1 MWDVGNSVNQRGCP
15 TFAAWFARN
24 VAAKVGEQ
32 ETATLIL
39 PKGIESMSNATARV
53 RPEPDPVLAD
63 IADYVTSYEIESALA
78 YQTARNCLI
87 DTLGC
92 GLEALS
98 YPACTKLLGPVVP
111 GAVLSNGARVP
122 GTQFQLDPVQAAF
135 NIGAMIRWLDF
146 NDTWL
151 AAEWGHPSDNLGGI
165 LATADWLSR
174 GAAAAGRKPLTMRH
188 VLTAMI
194 KAHEIQGCIALEN
207 SFNQVG
213 LDHVVLVKVA
223 STAVVAQMLGLTRD
237 EIINAVSL
245 AWVDGQ
251 SLRTYRHAPN
261 TGSRKSWA
269 AGDATS
275 RAVRLALMAKT
286 GEMGY
291 PSVLTAK
298 RWGFYDVLFQGRTFK
313 FQRPYGSY
321 VMENVLFKISYP
333 AEFHSQTA
341 VEAAMTLHH
350 QLAALGR
357 TPDDI
362 AQISIRTHEACM
374 RIIDKQGP
382 LANPADRDHCIQY
395 MVAVPLLFGRLTA
408 ADYEDDV
415 AADPRIGRLREKIVC
430 VEDPAFTRDYH
441 DPEKRSIANALA
453 VRLKDG
459 KELDEVVVEYPIG
472 HKRRRTEGIPLL
484 VEKFKTNLARRF
496 PAKQQ
501 AAILQVSLDQALL
514 EAMPVHE
521 YTDLYVI

>member
-1 MWDVGNSVNQRGCP
+1 
-15 TFAAWFARN
+15 
-24 VAAKVGEQ
+24 
-32 ETATLIL
+32 
-39 PKGIESMSNATARV
+39 MSAPISNV
-53 RPEPDPVLAD
+53 RPTPDQVLVD
-63 IADYVTSYEIESALA
+63 IVDYVLGYEIKSPQA
-78 YQTARNCLI
+78 YETARNCLI

-92 GLEALS
+92 GLEALE
-98 YPACTKLLGPVVP
+98 YPACTKLLGPIVPGTVVP
-111 GAVLSNGARVP
+111 NGAKVP

-135 NIGAMIRWLDF
+135 NIGAIIRWLDF

-174 GAAAAGRKPLTMRH
+174 TAVAAGKPALTMRD

-207 SFNQVG
+207 SFNKVG
-213 LDHVVLVKVA
+213 PDHVVLVKVA
-223 STAVVAQMLGLTRD
+223 STAVVSQLLGLTRD
-237 EIINAVSL
+237 ETINAVSL

-275 RAVRLALMAKT
+275 RAVRLALIAKT

-298 RWGFYDVLFQGRTFK
+298 TWGFYDVLFKGQPFK

-321 VMENVLFKISYP
+321 VMENVLFKISFP

-341 VEAAMTLHH
+341 VECAMDIHQKLKAAGKSE
-350 QLAALGR
+350 A
-357 TPDDI
+357 DI
-362 AQISIRTHEACM
+362 SKITIRTHEACI
-374 RIIDKQGP
+374 RIIDKKGP
-382 LANPADRDHCIQY
+382 LNNPADRDHCIQY
-395 MVAVPLLFGRLTA
+395 MVAVPVIFGRLTA
-408 ADYEDDV
+408 ADYEDAI
-415 AADPRIGRLREKIVC
+415 AADPRIDALREKIVC
-430 VEDPAFTRDYH
+430 VEDPAFTADYH
-441 DPEKRSIANALA
+441 DPEKRSIANALT
-453 VRLKDG
+453 VEFKDG
-459 KELDEVVVEYPIG
+459 SKLDEIVCEYPIG
-472 HKRRRTEGIPLL
+472 HKRRRGDGIPLL
-484 VEKFKTNLARRF
+484 EAKFRTNLARRF

-501 AAILQVSLDQALL
+501 QRILDASLDQATL

-521 YTDLYVI
+521 YVDLYVI

>member
-1 MWDVGNSVNQRGCP
+1 
-15 TFAAWFARN
+15 
-24 VAAKVGEQ
+24 
-32 ETATLIL
+32 
-39 PKGIESMSNATARV
+39 MSAHISNV
-53 RPEPDPVLAD
+53 RPRPDRVLVE
-63 IADYVTSYEIESALA
+63 IADYVIDYRVDSELALG
-78 YQTARNCLI
+78 TARNCLI

-92 GLEALS
+92 GLEALE

-111 GAVLSNGARVP
+111 GTIVPHGARVP
-122 GTQFQLDPVQAAF
+122 GTAYQLDPMQAAF
-135 NIGAMIRWLDF
+135 NIGTMIRWLDF

-174 GAAAAGRKPLTMRH
+174 NAVAAGKKPLTMRD
-188 VLTAMI
+188 VLIAMV

-223 STAVVAQMLGLTRD
+223 STAVVAQMMGLTRD

-261 TGSRKSWA
+261 AGSRKSWA

-275 RAVRLALMAKT
+275 RAVRLALIAKT

-298 RWGFYDVLFQGRTFK
+298 TWGFYDVLFKGQPFK

-321 VMENVLFKISYP
+321 VMESVLFKISFP

-341 VEAAMTLHH
+341 VEAAMTLHTE
-350 QLAALGR
+350 LMRRGKTAA
-357 TPDDI
+357 DI
-362 AQISIRTHEACM
+362 RKITIRTHEACI
-374 RIIDKQGP
+374 RIIDKKGP
-382 LANPADRDHCIQY
+382 LNNPADRDHCIQY

-408 ADYEDDV
+408 ADYEDGV
-415 AADPRIGRLREKIVC
+415 AADGRIDALREKIIC
-430 VEDPAFTRDYH
+430 VEDSKFTADYH
-441 DPEKRSIANALA
+441 AQDKRSIANALR
-453 VRLKDG
+453 VELNDG
-459 KELDEVVVEYPIG
+459 TLLDEVVVEYPIG
-472 HKRRRTEGIPLL
+472 HKRRRDDGIPLL
-484 VEKFKTNLARRF
+484 EAKFRTNLARRF
-496 PAKQQ
+496 AKKQQ
-501 AAILQVSLDQALL
+501 DAILRVSLDQAAI

-521 YTDLYVI
+521 YVDLYVAA